1 MREAWKGRTPDV
13 SQHTRSTRT
22 YVRTLTVY
30 IYILASSRAFIIGR
44 LLCHYHDF
52 CHGAAQSRLQ
62 QFRKQAM
69 NDVRDTT
76 DVWRK
81 TSKLKFKKIRSL
93 EGFVSDCSRIF
104 WK

>member
-1 MREAWKGRTPDV
+1 MREAWRGRTPDV
-13 SQHTRSTRT
+13 LQHTRSTRT

-30 IYILASSRAFIIGR
+30 IHILASSRAFIIGR

-52 CHGAAQSRLQ
+52 RHGAAQSRLQ

-69 NDVRDTT
+69 NDLRDTT

-81 TSKLKFKKIRSL
+81 T
-93 EGFVSDCSRIF
+93 
-104 WK
+104 